1 MQRVVAALIGAG
13 LLTTALLGIVPAA
26 AVQPGPR
33 PDPTLTPGGV
43 DSRVSQAN
51 IAQTICVP
59 GYTKTVRRVS
69 TKTRSKAYVEY
80 HVSKR
85 DQFRYTLDH
94 LIPLELGGSNT
105 QDNLWPEP
113 TGGDMGSSSKD
124 QVERN
129 LHSLVCAGTVPLAAA
144 QLAIVA
150 NWTTAETTVTATTTT
165 TTTTTTTAPPRTT
178 SSQPRPSTTPAP
190 GPPAGATAICNDGTY
205 SFSQHR
211 RGTCSYHGGVREF
224 IAPIPP

>member
-1 MQRVVAALIGAG
+1 MRRVVAALIGAG
-13 LLTTALLGIVPAA
+13 LFTTALLGAAPAG
-26 AVQPGPR
+26 AVQPGPF
-33 PDPTLTPGGV
+33 PDLSLTPGRADGQV
-43 DSRVSQAN
+43 TQADV
-51 IAQTICVP
+51 AQTICVP
-59 GYTKTVRRVS
+59 GYTKAVRRVS
-69 TKTRSKAYVEY
+69 TKTRSQVYVEY

-105 QDNLWPEP
+105 IGNLWPEQTFGD
-113 TGGDMGSSSKD
+113 TGSKSKD

-150 NWTTAETTVTATTTT
+150 NWTTAEATVTSATTT
-165 TTTTTTTAPPRTT
+165 TTTTTTTAPPPRTT
-178 SSQPRPSTTPAP
+178 APPPAP
-190 GPPAGATAICNDGTY
+190 APASGPSAGATAICNDGSPSY
-205 SFSQHR
+205 SQHR

-224 IAPIPP
+224 IASIPP